1 MPETEFSKYFDKKK
15 IKNLNKNNPGMGYEV
30 WGMRSLM
37 VNYLHSQEILVLL
50 TIMSALASIAMSA
63 ASQYSVSA
71 PSDMTLPPISYVTC
85 LQTLHVPSGSH
96 ELKVSVIS
104 IKDIAIRILRF
115 I

>member
-1 MPETEFSKYFDKKK
+1 
-15 IKNLNKNNPGMGYEV
+15 MGYEV

-71 PSDMTLPPISYVTC
+71 PSDMTLPPIS
-85 LQTLHVPSGSH
+85 
-96 ELKVSVIS
+96 
-104 IKDIAIRILRF
+104 
-115 I
+115 